1 MNYLAHLYLAK
12 DIPELM
18 IGGLLGDFVKGSIGN
33 RYLPLISKGI
43 ELHRKIDSYTDNH
56 RLFLASKNI
65 VSPQRRRFA
74 GIMIDLF
81 YDHFLAIHW
90 YNYSK
95 IPLNIFS
102 QQVYEILMKNQEL
115 FPGTL
120 SRILPY
126 MVEQDWLT
134 SYQDVNN
141 IGKAL
146 NRISIRFKYKNT
158 LFNSVEELESNYSLF
173 EEYFHNFFPDLIDY
187 VEIYKS
193 SNQCTGN

>member
-102 QQVYEILMKNQEL
+102 IDFLIRL
-115 FPGTL
+115 TL
-120 SRILPY
+120 VS
-126 MVEQDWLT
+126 
-134 SYQDVNN
+134 SFF
-141 IGKAL
+141 AL
-146 NRISIRFKYKNT
+146 SI
-158 LFNSVEELESNYSLF
+158 
-173 EEYFHNFFPDLIDY
+173 H
-187 VEIYKS
+187 
-193 SNQCTGN
+193 